1 MRRMIAQMS
10 GRFRISSIEYEGC
23 YFITFKMQS
32 GNDYEL
38 ISALA
43 KAAEDGALTGERLVS
58 GSEAPVFE
66 KYDDY
71 IPPSLL
77 RHAYATDKLD
87 VSEAMQ
93 RVFEIEEEF

>member
-1 MRRMIAQMS
+1 MI
-10 GRFRISSIEYEGC
+10 
-23 YFITFKMQS
+23 T
-32 GNDYEL
+32 
-38 ISALA
+38 ALS
-43 KAAEDGALTGERLVS
+43 KAAESGELTGERLVS

-87 VSEAMQ
+87 VAEAIQ
-93 RVFEIEEEF
+93 RVTEIQSEF